1 MNAAARANYVA
12 AIGDLQRPRTWWSVI
27 RIEMPAARCGS
38 RRMLLIVTGS
48 MPVKGSSS
56 RMILGLETSER
67 AISGGGAAARRIG
80 RGLAGR

>member
-12 AIGDLQRPRTWWSVI
+12 AIGDLASSHLVVGNQNRDA
-27 RIEMPAARCGS
+27 AARSGS

-48 MPVKGSSS
+48 MPRKGSSS